1 MKLKKFFAGV
11 LAAAMMLTVGATAA
25 FADGGN
31 GTISVPAGQDDQS
44 YNGAKVI
51 VADNGHAY
59 LSLTKVLEVKE
70 GTAPDKMTFNF
81 TVADTNATGSVD
93 FEKKDNENGAAF
105 TAGEYKRTFNI
116 DLMQVLGNDAEKVGA
131 HTYTISET
139 DPQIPGIKQVRS
151 SLTMVVTV
159 INKTGELNQGY
170 GYIVALKDANGTKV
184 SANEAFKN
192 SYGDSNLQSLEL
204 SKTIHGSLGN
214 LKDTFT
220 FNVKFSA
227 KEGVDA
233 SKYKGVSVTGGNTHI
248 TGLNNDVNNGLLE
261 LDKTYTVT
269 LGHNDSITFGNL
281 PEGVKYEISENTT
294 TLNADN
300 KYINGDYTVSVS
312 DTKGATRINE
322 TVKPLVAV
330 NEEGTHFGIKGAITT
345 GTNPVAFHNTKEG
358 SPDMGVVLDNAP
370 YIAMLAIVAIGGVAL
385 MLNKRR
391 RDEE

>member
-25 FADGGN
+25 FADEP
-31 GTISVPAGQDDQS
+31 ISVPDNSENS
-44 YNGAKVI
+44 YKGAKVI
-51 VADNGHAY
+51 VDDTEGHAY
-59 LSLTKVLEVKE
+59 LNLTKVLEVKE

-116 DLMQVLGNDAEKVGA
+116 DLMQVLGDDAEKVGA

-151 SLTMVVTV
+151 SLTMIVTV

-170 GYIVALKDANGTKV
+170 GYIVALKDNGTKV
-184 SANEAFKN
+184 PANEAFKN

-214 LKDTFT
+214 LQDTFT

-227 KEGVDA
+227 ANGVDV
-233 SKYKGVSVTGGNTHI
+233 SKYKGVSVTNGTEHI
-248 TGLNNDVNNGLLE
+248 AGLNNTANDGLLE
-261 LDKTYTVT
+261 LDKPYTVT
-269 LGHNDSITFGNL
+269 LGHTDSITFGNL
-281 PEGVKYEISENTT
+281 PEGVTYEISENTT
-294 TLNADN
+294 TLNAES
-300 KYINGDYTVSVS
+300 KYVNGEYTVSVS
-312 DTKGATRINE
+312 DTKGTNRDGE
-322 TVKPLVAV
+322 TAKTLVAV
-330 NEEGTHFGIKGAITT
+330 NEENTHFGIKGAITT

>member
-25 FADGGN
+25 FADDP
-31 GTISVPAGQDDQS
+31 ISVPAGEGDQS
-44 YNGAKVI
+44 YKGAKVI
-51 VADNGHAY
+51 VADTEGNAY
-59 LSLTKVLEVKE
+59 LNLTKVLEVKE
-70 GTAPDKMTFNF
+70 GMAPDKMTFNF
-81 TVADTNATGSVD
+81 TVEGTSATGSVD
-93 FEKKDNENGAAF
+93 FERKDNNNSAAF

-116 DLMQVLGNDAEKVGA
+116 DLMQVLGANAEKVGA
-131 HTYTISET
+131 YTYTISET

-151 SLTMVVTV
+151 SLTMIVTV

-170 GYIVALKDANGTKV
+170 GYIVALKDNGTKV
-184 SANEAFKN
+184 PANEAFKN

-214 LKDTFT
+214 LQDMFT

-227 KEGVDA
+227 ANGVDA
-233 SKYKGVSVTGGNTHI
+233 SKYKGVSVTNGTEHIEGLSNTV
-248 TGLNNDVNNGLLE
+248 NDGLLE
-261 LDKTYTVT
+261 LGKTYTVT
-269 LGHNDSITFGNL
+269 LGHDNSITFGNL
-281 PEGVKYEISENTT
+281 PEGVTYEISENTT
-294 TLNADN
+294 TLNAEN
-300 KYINGDYTVSVS
+300 KCVNGEYTVSVS
-312 DTKGATRINE
+312 DTKGTSRVNE
-322 TVKPLVAV
+322 TAKTLVAV
-330 NEEGTHFGIKGAITT
+330 NEANTHFGIKGTITT

>member
-25 FADGGN
+25 FADEP
-31 GTISVPAGQDDQS
+31 ISVPDNSENS
-44 YNGAKVI
+44 YKGAKVI
-51 VADNGHAY
+51 VADTEGHAY
-59 LSLTKVLEVKE
+59 LNLTKVLEVKE

-93 FEKKDNENGAAF
+93 FKKKDNENGAAF

-116 DLMQVLGNDAEKVGA
+116 DLMQVLGDDAEKVGA

-151 SLTMVVTV
+151 SLTMIVTV

-170 GYIVALKDANGTKV
+170 GYIVALKDNGTKV
-184 SANEAFKN
+184 PANEAFKN

-214 LKDTFT
+214 LQDTFT

-227 KEGVDA
+227 ANGVDV
-233 SKYKGVSVTGGNTHI
+233 SKYKGVSVTNGTEHI
-248 TGLNNDVNNGLLE
+248 AGLNNTANDGLLE
-261 LDKTYTVT
+261 LDKPYTVT
-269 LGHNDSITFGNL
+269 LGHTDSITFGNL
-281 PEGVKYEISENTT
+281 PEGVTYEISENTT
-294 TLNADN
+294 TLNAES
-300 KYINGDYTVSVS
+300 KYVNGEYTVSVS
-312 DTKGATRINE
+312 DTKGTNRDGE
-322 TVKPLVAV
+322 TAKTLVAV
-330 NEEGTHFGIKGAITT
+330 NEENTHFGIKGAITT

>member
-25 FADGGN
+25 FADDP
-31 GTISVPAGQDDQS
+31 ISVPAGEGDQS
-44 YNGAKVI
+44 YKGAKVI
-51 VADNGHAY
+51 VTDTEGHAY
-59 LSLTKVLEVKE
+59 LNLTKVLEVKE
-70 GTAPDKMTFNF
+70 GMAPDKMTFNF
-81 TVADTNATGSVD
+81 TVEGTSATGSVD
-93 FEKKDNENGAAF
+93 FKRTDNNNSAAF

-116 DLMQVLGNDAEKVGA
+116 DLMQVLGANAEKVGA
-131 HTYTISET
+131 YTYTISET

-151 SLTMVVTV
+151 SLTMIVTV

-170 GYIVALKDANGTKV
+170 GYIVALKDNGTKV
-184 SANEAFKN
+184 PANEAFKN

-214 LKDTFT
+214 LQDTFT

-227 KEGVDA
+227 ANGVDA
-233 SKYKGVSVTGGNTHI
+233 SKYKGVSVTNGTGHIEGLSNTV
-248 TGLNNDVNNGLLE
+248 NDGLLE
-261 LDKTYTVT
+261 LGKSYTVT
-269 LGHNDSITFGNL
+269 LGHDNSITFGNL
-281 PEGVKYEISENTT
+281 PEGVTYEISENIT
-294 TLNADN
+294 TLNAEN
-300 KYINGDYTVSVS
+300 KYVNGEYTVSVS
-312 DTKGATRINE
+312 DTKGTSRVNE
-322 TVKPLVAV
+322 TAKTLVAV
-330 NEEGTHFGIKGAITT
+330 NEANTHFGIKGAITT

>member
-25 FADGGN
+25 FADEP
-31 GTISVPAGQDDQS
+31 ISVPDNSENS
-44 YNGAKVI
+44 YKGAKVI
-51 VADNGHAY
+51 VADTEGHAY
-59 LSLTKVLEVKE
+59 LNLTKVLEVKE

-116 DLMQVLGNDAEKVGA
+116 DLMQVLGDDAEKVGA

-151 SLTMVVTV
+151 SLTMIVTV

-170 GYIVALKDANGTKV
+170 GYIVALKDNGTKV
-184 SANEAFKN
+184 PANEAFKN

-214 LKDTFT
+214 LQDTFT

-227 KEGVDA
+227 ANGVDV
-233 SKYKGVSVTGGNTHI
+233 SKYKGVSVTNGTEHI
-248 TGLNNDVNNGLLE
+248 AGLNNTVNDGLLE
-261 LDKTYTVT
+261 LDKPYTVT
-269 LGHNDSITFGNL
+269 LGHTNSITFGNL
-281 PEGVKYEISENTT
+281 PEGVTYEISENTT
-294 TLNADN
+294 TLNAES
-300 KYINGDYTVSVS
+300 KYVNGEYTVSVS
-312 DTKGATRINE
+312 DTKGTNRDGE
-322 TVKPLVAV
+322 TAKTLVAV
-330 NEEGTHFGIKGAITT
+330 NEENTHFGIKGAITT

>member
-25 FADGGN
+25 FADEP
-31 GTISVPAGQDDQS
+31 ISVPAGEGDQS
-44 YNGAKVI
+44 YKGAKVI
-51 VADNGHAY
+51 VADTEGHAY
-59 LSLTKVLEVKE
+59 LNLTKVLEVKE

-81 TVADTNATGSVD
+81 TVEGTSATGSVD
-93 FEKKDNENGAAF
+93 FKKTDNDNSAAF

-116 DLMQVLGNDAEKVGA
+116 DLMQVLGDKAEKVGA
-131 HTYTISET
+131 YTYTISET

-170 GYIVALKDANGTKV
+170 GYIVALKDNGTKV
-184 SANEAFKN
+184 PANEAFKN

-214 LKDTFT
+214 LQDTFT

-227 KEGVDA
+227 KEGVNA
-233 SKYKGVSVTGGNTHI
+233 SQYKGVSVTTGDEHI
-248 TGLNNDVNNGLLE
+248 EGLNNTVNDGLLE
-261 LDKTYTVT
+261 LGKTYTVT
-269 LGHNDSITFGNL
+269 LGHDNSITFGNL
-281 PEGVKYEISENTT
+281 PEGVTYEISENTT
-294 TLNADN
+294 TLNAEN
-300 KYINGDYTVSVS
+300 KYVNGEYTVSVS

-322 TVKPLVAV
+322 TAKTLVAV
-330 NEEGTHFGIKGAITT
+330 NEANTHFGIKGAITT

-358 SPDMGVVLDNAP
+358 TPDMGVVLDNAP

>member
-1 MKLKKFFAGV
+1 
-11 LAAAMMLTVGATAA
+11 MMLTVGATAA
-25 FADGGN
+25 FADEP
-31 GTISVPAGQDDQS
+31 ISVPDNSENS
-44 YNGAKVI
+44 YKGAKVI
-51 VADNGHAY
+51 VADTEGHAY
-59 LSLTKVLEVKE
+59 LNLTKVLEVKE

-116 DLMQVLGNDAEKVGA
+116 DLMQVLGDDAEKVGA

-151 SLTMVVTV
+151 SLTMIVTV

-170 GYIVALKDANGTKV
+170 GYIVALKDNGTKV
-184 SANEAFKN
+184 PANEAFKN

-214 LKDTFT
+214 LQDTFT

-227 KEGVDA
+227 ANGVDV
-233 SKYKGVSVTGGNTHI
+233 SKYKGVSVTNGTEHI
-248 TGLNNDVNNGLLE
+248 AGLNNTANDGLLE
-261 LDKTYTVT
+261 LDKPYTVT
-269 LGHNDSITFGNL
+269 LGHTDSITFGNL
-281 PEGVKYEISENTT
+281 PEGVTYEISENTT
-294 TLNADN
+294 TLNAES
-300 KYINGDYTVSVS
+300 KYVNGEYTVSVS
-312 DTKGATRINE
+312 DTKGTNRDGE
-322 TVKPLVAV
+322 TAKTLVAV
-330 NEEGTHFGIKGAITT
+330 NEENTHFGIKDAITT

>member
-25 FADGGN
+25 FADEP
-31 GTISVPAGQDDQS
+31 ISVPDNSENS
-44 YNGAKVI
+44 YKGAKVI
-51 VADNGHAY
+51 VADTEGHAY
-59 LSLTKVLEVKE
+59 LNLTKVLEVKE

-116 DLMQVLGNDAEKVGA
+116 DLMQVLGDDAEKVGA

-151 SLTMVVTV
+151 SLTMIVTV

-170 GYIVALKDANGTKV
+170 GYIVALKDNGTKV
-184 SANEAFKN
+184 PANEAFKN

-214 LKDTFT
+214 LQDTFT

-227 KEGVDA
+227 ANGVDV
-233 SKYKGVSVTGGNTHI
+233 SKYKGVSVTNGTEHI
-248 TGLNNDVNNGLLE
+248 AGLNNTVNDGLLE
-261 LDKTYTVT
+261 LDKPYTVT
-269 LGHNDSITFGNL
+269 LGHTDSITFGNL
-281 PEGVKYEISENTT
+281 PEGVTYEISENTT
-294 TLNADN
+294 TLNAES
-300 KYINGDYTVSVS
+300 KYVNGEYTVSVS
-312 DTKGATRINE
+312 DTKGTNRDGE
-322 TVKPLVAV
+322 TAKTLVAV
-330 NEEGTHFGIKGAITT
+330 NEENTHFGIKGAITT

>member
-25 FADGGN
+25 FADDP
-31 GTISVPAGQDDQS
+31 ISVPAGEGDQS
-44 YNGAKVI
+44 YKGAKVI
-51 VADNGHAY
+51 VADTEGHAY
-59 LSLTKVLEVKE
+59 LNLTKVLEVKE
-70 GTAPDKMTFNF
+70 GMAPDKMTFNF
-81 TVADTNATGSVD
+81 TVEGTSATGSVD
-93 FEKKDNENGAAF
+93 FKRTGNNNSAAF

-116 DLMQVLGNDAEKVGA
+116 DLMQVLGANAEKVGA
-131 HTYTISET
+131 YTYTISET

-151 SLTMVVTV
+151 SLTMIVTV
-159 INKTGELNQGY
+159 INKTCELNQGY
-170 GYIVALKDANGTKV
+170 GYIVALKDNGTKV
-184 SANEAFKN
+184 PANEAFKN

-214 LKDTFT
+214 LQDTFT

-227 KEGVDA
+227 ANGVDA
-233 SKYKGVSVTGGNTHI
+233 SKYKGVSVTNGTEHIEGLSNTV
-248 TGLNNDVNNGLLE
+248 NDGLLE
-261 LDKTYTVT
+261 LGKTYTVT
-269 LGHNDSITFGNL
+269 LGHDNSITFGNL
-281 PEGVKYEISENTT
+281 PEGVTYEISENIT
-294 TLNADN
+294 TLNAEN
-300 KYINGDYTVSVS
+300 KYVNGEYTVSVS
-312 DTKGATRINE
+312 DTKGTSRVNE
-322 TVKPLVAV
+322 TAKTLVAV
-330 NEEGTHFGIKGAITT
+330 NEANTHFGIKGAITT

>member
-25 FADGGN
+25 FADEP
-31 GTISVPAGQDDQS
+31 ISVPDNSENS
-44 YNGAKVI
+44 YKGAKVI
-51 VADNGHAY
+51 VADTEGHAY
-59 LSLTKVLEVKE
+59 LNLTKVLEVKE

-116 DLMQVLGNDAEKVGA
+116 DLMQVLGDDAEKVGA

-151 SLTMVVTV
+151 SLTMIVTV
-159 INKTGELNQGY
+159 INKAGELNQGY
-170 GYIVALKDANGTKV
+170 GYIVALKDNGTKV
-184 SANEAFKN
+184 PANEAFKN

-214 LKDTFT
+214 LQDTFA

-227 KEGVDA
+227 ANGVDV
-233 SKYKGVSVTGGNTHI
+233 SKYKGVSVTNGTEHI
-248 TGLNNDVNNGLLE
+248 AGLNNTANDGLLE
-261 LDKTYTVT
+261 LDKPYTVT
-269 LGHNDSITFGNL
+269 LGHTDSITFGNL
-281 PEGVKYEISENTT
+281 PEHVTYEISENTT
-294 TLNADN
+294 TLNAES
-300 KYINGDYTVSVS
+300 KYVNGEYTVSVS
-312 DTKGATRINE
+312 DTKGTNRDGEIAKT
-322 TVKPLVAV
+322 LVAV
-330 NEEGTHFGIKGAITT
+330 NEENTHFGIKGAITT

>member
-25 FADGGN
+25 LADEP
-31 GTISVPAGQDDQS
+31 ISVPDSSDAG
-44 YNGAKVI
+44 YKGAKVI
-51 VADNGHAY
+51 VADDDGHAY
-59 LSLTKVLEVKE
+59 LSLTKVLEVKG

-93 FEKKDNENGAAF
+93 FKRTDNDDSAAF
-105 TAGEYKRTFNI
+105 TVGEYKRTFNI
-116 DLMQVLGNDAEKVGA
+116 DLMQVLGVNAEKVGA

-170 GYIVALKDANGTKV
+170 GYIVALKDNGTKV
-184 SANEAFKN
+184 PANEAFKN

-214 LKDTFT
+214 LQDTFT

-233 SKYKGVSVTGGNTHI
+233 SNYKGVSVTSGDTHI
-248 TGLNNDVNNGLLE
+248 TGLDNDVNNGLLE
-261 LDKTYTVT
+261 LNKTYTVT

-294 TLNADN
+294 TLNAEN
-300 KYINGDYTVSVS
+300 KYINGEYTVSVS
-312 DTKGATRINE
+312 DTKGTNRDSE
-322 TVKPLVAV
+322 TAKTLVAV
-330 NEEGTHFGIKGAITT
+330 NEESTHFGIKGAIAS

>member
-1 MKLKKFFAGV
+1 MF
-11 LAAAMMLTVGATAA
+11 TA
-25 FADGGN
+25 
-31 GTISVPAGQDDQS
+31 DDP
-44 YNGAKVI
+44 N
-51 VADNGHAY
+51 
-59 LSLTKVLEVKE
+59 LELTKELHVAS
-70 GTAPDKMTFNF
+70 GTAPDTMKFDFTVKSGATTVATPSVTFNK
-81 TVADTNATGSVD
+81 ADNTD
-93 FEKKDNENGAAF
+93 GAAF

-116 DLMQVLGNDAEKVGA
+116 DLMQVLGDKAEKVGA
-131 HTYTISET
+131 YTYTISET

-151 SLTMVVTV
+151 SLTMIVTV
-159 INKTGELNQGY
+159 INKNGELNQGY

-184 SANEAFKN
+184 PADEAFKN
-192 SYGDSNLQSLEL
+192 SYGDNNLQSLEL

-214 LKDTFT
+214 LQDTFT

-227 KEGVDA
+227 ANGVDA
-233 SKYKGVSVTGGNTHI
+233 SKYKGVSVTSGNTHI
-248 TGLNNDVNNGLLE
+248 EGLSNTVNDGLLE
-261 LDKTYTVT
+261 LDETYTVT
-269 LGHNDSITFGNL
+269 LGHDDSITFGNL
-281 PEGVKYEISENTT
+281 PEGVTYEISENTT
-294 TLNADN
+294 IRNAEN
-300 KYINGDYTVSVS
+300 KYVNGEYTVSVS

-322 TVKPLVAV
+322 TAKPLVAV

>member
-25 FADGGN
+25 FADEP
-31 GTISVPAGQDDQS
+31 ISVPDNSENS
-44 YNGAKVI
+44 YKGAKVI
-51 VADNGHAY
+51 VADTEGHAY
-59 LSLTKVLEVKE
+59 LNLTKVLEVKE

-93 FEKKDNENGAAF
+93 FEKKDNDNGAAF

-116 DLMQVLGNDAEKVGA
+116 DLMQVLGDDTEKVGA

-151 SLTMVVTV
+151 SLTMIVTV

-170 GYIVALKDANGTKV
+170 GYIVALKDNGTKV
-184 SANEAFKN
+184 PANEAFKN

-214 LKDTFT
+214 LQDTFT

-227 KEGVDA
+227 ANGVDV
-233 SKYKGVSVTGGNTHI
+233 SKYKGVSVTNGTEHI
-248 TGLNNDVNNGLLE
+248 AGLNNTANDGLLE
-261 LDKTYTVT
+261 LDKPYTVT
-269 LGHNDSITFGNL
+269 LGHTNSITFGNL
-281 PEGVKYEISENTT
+281 PEGVTYEISENTT
-294 TLNADN
+294 TLNAES
-300 KYINGDYTVSVS
+300 KYVNGEYTVSVS
-312 DTKGATRINE
+312 DTKGTNRDGE
-322 TVKPLVAV
+322 TAKTLVAV
-330 NEEGTHFGIKGAITT
+330 NEENTHFGIKGAITT

>member
-25 FADGGN
+25 FADDP
-31 GTISVPAGQDDQS
+31 ISVPAGEGDQS
-44 YNGAKVI
+44 YNDAKVI
-51 VADNGHAY
+51 VADTEGHAY
-59 LSLTKVLEVKE
+59 LKLTKVLKVKE
-70 GTAPDKMTFNF
+70 GTAPDKMTFDF
-81 TVADTNATGSVD
+81 TVANANATGSVD

-105 TAGEYKRTFNI
+105 TKGKYKRTFNI
-116 DLMQVLGNDAEKVGA
+116 DLMQVLGNDAKKVGA

-139 DPQIPGIKQVRS
+139 DPQIPGIKQDRS
-151 SLTMVVTV
+151 SLTMIVTV
-159 INKTGELNQGY
+159 INKTGELNQRY

-184 SANEAFKN
+184 PADEAFKN

-214 LKDTFT
+214 LQDTFT

-227 KEGVDA
+227 KDGVDA
-233 SKYKGVSVTGGNTHI
+233 SKYKGVSVTNGNEYI
-248 TGLNNDVNNGLLE
+248 AGLSNTVNDGLLE
-261 LDKTYTVT
+261 LDKPYTVT
-269 LGHNDSITFGNL
+269 LGHDDSITFGNL

-294 TLNADN
+294 TLNDEN
-300 KYINGDYTVSVS
+300 KYINGEYTVSVS
-312 DTKGATRINE
+312 DTKGTNRDSE
-322 TVKPLVAV
+322 TAKTLDAV
-330 NEEGTHFGIKGAITT
+330 NEERTHFGIKGAIAS

>member
-25 FADGGN
+25 FADDP
-31 GTISVPAGQDDQS
+31 ISVPAGEGDQS
-44 YNGAKVI
+44 YKGAKVI
-51 VADNGHAY
+51 VADTEGHAY
-59 LSLTKVLEVKE
+59 LNLTKVLEVKE
-70 GTAPDKMTFNF
+70 GMAPDKMTFNF
-81 TVADTNATGSVD
+81 TVEGTGATGSVD
-93 FEKKDNENGAAF
+93 FERTDNNNSAAF

-116 DLMQVLGNDAEKVGA
+116 DLMQVLGANAEKVGA
-131 HTYTISET
+131 YTYTISET

-151 SLTMVVTV
+151 SLTMIVTV
-159 INKTGELNQGY
+159 INKNGELNQGY
-170 GYIVALKDANGTKV
+170 GYIVALKDDGTKV
-184 SANEAFKN
+184 PANEAFKN

-214 LKDTFT
+214 LNDTFT

-227 KEGVDA
+227 KEGVNA
-233 SKYKGVSVTGGNTHI
+233 SQYKGVSVTNGTEHI
-248 TGLNNDVNNGLLE
+248 AGLNNTVNDGLLE
-261 LDKTYTVT
+261 LGKTYTVT
-269 LGHNDSITFGNL
+269 LGHDNSITFGNL
-281 PEGVKYEISENTT
+281 PEGVTYEISENTT
-294 TLNADN
+294 TLNAEN
-300 KYINGDYTVSVS
+300 KYVNGEYTVSVS
-312 DTKGATRINE
+312 DTKGTSRVNE
-322 TVKPLVAV
+322 TAKTLVAV
-330 NEEGTHFGIKGAITT
+330 NEANTHFGIKGAITT

>member
-1 MKLKKFFAGV
+1 MKLKKFFAGIV
-11 LAAAMMLTVGATAA
+11 AAAMMLTVGATAA
-25 FADGGN
+25 LADEP
-31 GTISVPAGQDDQS
+31 ISVPDSSDAG
-44 YNGAKVI
+44 YKGAKVI
-51 VADNGHAY
+51 VADDDGHAY

-70 GTAPDKMTFNF
+70 GTAPDEMTFNF

-93 FEKKDNENGAAF
+93 FKRTDNDDSAAF
-105 TAGEYKRTFNI
+105 TVGEYQRTFNI
-116 DLMQVLGNDAEKVGA
+116 DLMQVLGVNAEKVGA
-131 HTYTISET
+131 YTYTISET

-170 GYIVALKDANGTKV
+170 GYIVALKDNGTKV
-184 SANEAFKN
+184 PANEAFKN

-214 LKDTFT
+214 LQDTFT

-233 SKYKGVSVTGGNTHI
+233 SNYKGVSVTSGNTHI
-248 TGLNNDVNNGLLE
+248 TGLDNDVNNGLLE
-261 LDKTYTVT
+261 LNKTYTVT

-294 TLNADN
+294 TLNAEN
-300 KYINGDYTVSVS
+300 KYINGEYTVSVS
-312 DTKGATRINE
+312 DTKGTNRDSE
-322 TVKPLVAV
+322 TAKTLVAV
-330 NEEGTHFGIKGAITT
+330 NEESTHFGIKGAIAS

>member
-25 FADGGN
+25 FADEP
-31 GTISVPAGQDDQS
+31 ISVPAGQDDQS

-116 DLMQVLGNDAEKVGA
+116 DLMQVLGDDAEKVGA

-151 SLTMVVTV
+151 SLTMIVTV

-170 GYIVALKDANGTKV
+170 GYIVALKDNGTKV
-184 SANEAFKN
+184 PANEAFKN

-214 LKDTFT
+214 LQDTFT

-227 KEGVDA
+227 ANGVDA
-233 SKYKGVSVTGGNTHI
+233 SKYKGVSVTNGTEHI
-248 TGLNNDVNNGLLE
+248 AGLNNTVNDGLLE
-261 LDKTYTVT
+261 LDKPYTVT
-269 LGHNDSITFGNL
+269 LGHDNSITFGNL

-294 TLNADN
+294 TLNAEN
-300 KYINGDYTVSVS
+300 KYINGEYTVSVS
-312 DTKGATRINE
+312 DTKGTNRDGE
-322 TVKPLVAV
+322 TAKTLVAV
-330 NEEGTHFGIKGAITT
+330 NEANTHFGIKGAITT

>member
-25 FADGGN
+25 LA
-31 GTISVPAGQDDQS
+31 TEPISVPAGEGDQS

-51 VADNGHAY
+51 VADTEGHAY
-59 LSLTKVLEVKE
+59 LKLTKVLEVKE

-81 TVADTNATGSVD
+81 TVANATGSVD

-105 TAGEYKRTFNI
+105 TKGEYKRTFNI

-151 SLTMVVTV
+151 SLTMIVTV
-159 INKTGELNQGY
+159 INKTGELNKGY
-170 GYIVALKDANGTKV
+170 GYIVALRDANGTKV
-184 SANEAFKN
+184 PADEAFKN
-192 SYGDSNLQSLEL
+192 SYGDNNLQSLEL

-214 LKDTFT
+214 LQDTFT

-227 KEGVDA
+227 KECVKA
-233 SKYKGVSVTGGNTHI
+233 SQYKGVSVTSGNTHI
-248 TGLNNDVNNGLLE
+248 AGLNNTDNDGLLE

-269 LGHNDSITFGNL
+269 LGHEDSITFGNL
-281 PEGVKYEISENTT
+281 PEGVTYEISENTT
-294 TLNADN
+294 TRNAEN
-300 KYINGDYTVSVS
+300 KYVNDEYTVSVS
-312 DTKGATRINE
+312 DTKGTTRVNE
-322 TVKPLVAV
+322 TAKPLVAV
-330 NEEGTHFGIKGAITT
+330 NEEGTHFGIKGAIAS
-345 GTNPVAFHNTKEG
+345 GTNSVAFHNTKEG

>member
-25 FADGGN
+25 FADEP
-31 GTISVPAGQDDQS
+31 ISVPAGTGEQS

-59 LSLTKVLEVKE
+59 LSLTKVLDVKE
-70 GTAPDKMTFNF
+70 GTAPDNMTFDF
-81 TVADTNATGSVD
+81 TVTGTNATGSVD
-93 FEKKDNENGAAF
+93 FKRSDNDNSAAF

-116 DLMQVLGNDAEKVGA
+116 DLMQVLGENAEKVGA
-131 HTYTISET
+131 YTYTISET

-170 GYIVALKDANGTKV
+170 GYIVALKDNGTKIP
-184 SANEAFKN
+184 ANEAFKN

-214 LKDTFT
+214 LNDTFT

-227 KEGVDA
+227 KEGVNA
-233 SKYKGVSVTGGNTHI
+233 SKYKGVSVTTGNEHI
-248 TGLNNDVNNGLLE
+248 AGLNNTVNDGLLE

-269 LGHNDSITFGNL
+269 LGHTGSITFGNL
-281 PEGVKYEISENTT
+281 PEGVIYEISENTT
-294 TLNADN
+294 TLNAEG
-300 KYINGDYTVSVS
+300 KYVNGEYTVSAS
-312 DTKGATRINE
+312 DTKGTNRDSE
-322 TVKPLVAV
+322 TVKTLVAV
-330 NEEGTHFGIKGAITT
+330 NEEGTHFGIKGTIAS
-345 GTNPVAFHNTKEG
+345 GANPVAFHNTKEG

>member
-25 FADGGN
+25 FADDP
-31 GTISVPAGQDDQS
+31 ISVPAGEGDQS
-44 YNGAKVI
+44 YKGAKVI

-81 TVADTNATGSVD
+81 TVEGTGATGSVD
-93 FEKKDNENGAAF
+93 FERTDNNNSAAF
-105 TAGEYKRTFNI
+105 TAGKYKRTFNI
-116 DLMQVLGNDAEKVGA
+116 DLMQVLGANAEKVGA
-131 HTYTISET
+131 YTYTISET

-151 SLTMVVTV
+151 SLTMIVTV

-170 GYIVALKDANGTKV
+170 GYIVALKDNGTKV
-184 SANEAFKN
+184 PADEAFKN

-214 LKDTFT
+214 LQDTFT

-227 KEGVDA
+227 ANGVDA
-233 SKYKGVSVTGGNTHI
+233 SKYKGVSVTNGTEHI
-248 TGLNNDVNNGLLE
+248 AGLNNTVNDGLLE

-269 LGHNDSITFGNL
+269 LGHDDSITFGNL
-281 PEGVKYEISENTT
+281 PEGVTYEISENTT
-294 TLNADN
+294 TLNAEN
-300 KYINGDYTVSVS
+300 KYVNGEYTVSVS
-312 DTKGATRINE
+312 DTKGTSRVNE
-322 TVKPLVAV
+322 TAKTLVAV
-330 NEEGTHFGIKGAITT
+330 NEANTHFGIKGAITT

>member
-25 FADGGN
+25 FADEP
-31 GTISVPAGQDDQS
+31 ISVPDNSENS
-44 YNGAKVI
+44 YKGAKVI
-51 VADNGHAY
+51 VADTEGHAY
-59 LSLTKVLEVKE
+59 LNLTKVLEVKE

-116 DLMQVLGNDAEKVGA
+116 DLMQVLGDDAEKVGA

-151 SLTMVVTV
+151 SLTMIVTV

-170 GYIVALKDANGTKV
+170 GYIVALKDNGTKV
-184 SANEAFKN
+184 PANEAFKN

-214 LKDTFT
+214 LQDTFT

-227 KEGVDA
+227 ANGVDV
-233 SKYKGVSVTGGNTHI
+233 SKYKGVSVTNGIEHI
-248 TGLNNDVNNGLLE
+248 AGLNNTANDGLLE
-261 LDKTYTVT
+261 LDKPYTVT
-269 LGHNDSITFGNL
+269 LGHTDSITFGNL
-281 PEGVKYEISENTT
+281 PEGVTYEISENTT
-294 TLNADN
+294 TLNAES
-300 KYINGDYTVSVS
+300 KYVNGEYTVSVS
-312 DTKGATRINE
+312 DTKGTNRDGE
-322 TVKPLVAV
+322 TAKTLVAV
-330 NEEGTHFGIKGAITT
+330 NEENTHFGIKGAITT

>member
-25 FADGGN
+25 FADEP
-31 GTISVPAGQDDQS
+31 ISVPDNSENS
-44 YNGAKVI
+44 YKGAKVI
-51 VADNGHAY
+51 VADTERHAY
-59 LSLTKVLEVKE
+59 LNLTKVLEVKE

-93 FEKKDNENGAAF
+93 FLKKDNENGAAF

-116 DLMQVLGNDAEKVGA
+116 DLMQVLGDDAEKVGA

-151 SLTMVVTV
+151 SLTMIVTV

-170 GYIVALKDANGTKV
+170 GYIVALKDNGTKV
-184 SANEAFKN
+184 PANEAFKN

-214 LKDTFT
+214 LQDTFT

-227 KEGVDA
+227 ANGVDV
-233 SKYKGVSVTGGNTHI
+233 SKYKGVSVTNGTKHI
-248 TGLNNDVNNGLLE
+248 AGLNNTANDGLLE
-261 LDKTYTVT
+261 LDKPYTVT
-269 LGHNDSITFGNL
+269 LGHTDSITFGNL
-281 PEGVKYEISENTT
+281 PEGVTYEISENTT
-294 TLNADN
+294 TLNAES
-300 KYINGDYTVSVS
+300 KYVNGEYTVSVS
-312 DTKGATRINE
+312 DTKGTNRDGE
-322 TVKPLVAV
+322 TAKTLVAV
-330 NEEGTHFGIKGAITT
+330 NEANTHFGIKGTITT

>member
-25 FADGGN
+25 FADEP
-31 GTISVPAGQDDQS
+31 ISVPAGEGDQS
-44 YNGAKVI
+44 YKGAKVI
-51 VADNGHAY
+51 VADTEGHAY
-59 LSLTKVLEVKE
+59 LNLTKVLEVKE

-81 TVADTNATGSVD
+81 TVEGTSATGSVD
-93 FEKKDNENGAAF
+93 FKKTDNDNSAAF

-116 DLMQVLGNDAEKVGA
+116 DLMQVLGDKAEKVGA
-131 HTYTISET
+131 YTYTISET

-170 GYIVALKDANGTKV
+170 GYIVALKDNGTKV
-184 SANEAFKN
+184 PANEAFKN

-214 LKDTFT
+214 LQDTFT

-227 KEGVDA
+227 KEGVNA
-233 SKYKGVSVTGGNTHI
+233 SQYKGVSVTTGDEHI
-248 TGLNNDVNNGLLE
+248 EGLNNTVNDGLLE
-261 LDKTYTVT
+261 LGKTYTVT
-269 LGHNDSITFGNL
+269 LGHDNSITFGNL
-281 PEGVKYEISENTT
+281 PEGVTYEISENTT
-294 TLNADN
+294 TLNAEN
-300 KYINGDYTVSVS
+300 KYVNGEYTVSVS
-312 DTKGATRINE
+312 DTKGTSRVNE
-322 TVKPLVAV
+322 TAKTLVAV
-330 NEEGTHFGIKGAITT
+330 NEANTHFGIKGAITT
-345 GTNPVAFHNTKEG
+345 GTNPAAFHNTKEG
-358 SPDMGVVLDNAP
+358 TPDMGVVLDNAP

>member
-25 FADGGN
+25 FADDP
-31 GTISVPAGQDDQS
+31 ISVPAGEGDQS
-44 YNGAKVI
+44 YKGAKVI
-51 VADNGHAY
+51 VADTEGHAY
-59 LSLTKVLEVKE
+59 LNLTKVLEVKE

-81 TVADTNATGSVD
+81 TVEGTSATGSVD
-93 FEKKDNENGAAF
+93 FKKTDNDNSAAF

-116 DLMQVLGNDAEKVGA
+116 DLMQVLGDKAEKVGA
-131 HTYTISET
+131 YTYTISET

-151 SLTMVVTV
+151 SLTMIVTV
-159 INKTGELNQGY
+159 INKNGELNQGY
-170 GYIVALKDANGTKV
+170 GYIVALKDDGTKV
-184 SANEAFKN
+184 PANEAFKN

-214 LKDTFT
+214 LQDTFT

-227 KEGVDA
+227 ANGVDA
-233 SKYKGVSVTGGNTHI
+233 SKYKGVSVTNGTEHIEGLSNTV
-248 TGLNNDVNNGLLE
+248 NDGLLE
-261 LDKTYTVT
+261 LGKTYTVT
-269 LGHNDSITFGNL
+269 LGHDNSITFGNL
-281 PEGVKYEISENTT
+281 PEGVTYEISENTT
-294 TLNADN
+294 TLNAEN
-300 KYINGDYTVSVS
+300 KYVNGEYTVSVS
-312 DTKGATRINE
+312 DTKGTSRVNE
-322 TVKPLVAV
+322 TAKTLVAV
-330 NEEGTHFGIKGAITT
+330 NEANTHFGIKGAITT

-358 SPDMGVVLDNAP
+358 TPDMGVVLDNAP

>member
-11 LAAAMMLTVGATAA
+11 VAAAMMLTVGATAA
-25 FADGGN
+25 FADEP
-31 GTISVPAGQDDQS
+31 ISVPDNSENS
-44 YNGAKVI
+44 YKGAKVI
-51 VADNGHAY
+51 VADTEGHAY
-59 LSLTKVLEVKE
+59 LNLTKVLEVKE

-116 DLMQVLGNDAEKVGA
+116 DLMQVLGDDAEKVGA

-151 SLTMVVTV
+151 SLTMIVTV

-170 GYIVALKDANGTKV
+170 GYIVALKDNGTKV
-184 SANEAFKN
+184 PANEAFKN
-192 SYGDSNLQSLEL
+192 SYGDNNLQSLEL

-214 LKDTFT
+214 LQDTFT

-227 KEGVDA
+227 ANGVDV
-233 SKYKGVSVTGGNTHI
+233 SKYKGVSVTNGTEHI
-248 TGLNNDVNNGLLE
+248 AGLNNTANDGLLE
-261 LDKTYTVT
+261 LDKPYTVT
-269 LGHNDSITFGNL
+269 LGHTDSITFGNL
-281 PEGVKYEISENTT
+281 PEGVTYEISENTT
-294 TLNADN
+294 TLNAES
-300 KYINGDYTVSVS
+300 KYVNGEYTVSVS
-312 DTKGATRINE
+312 DTKGTNRDGE
-322 TVKPLVAV
+322 TAKTLVAV
-330 NEEGTHFGIKGAITT
+330 NEENTHFGIKGAITT

>member
-25 FADGGN
+25 FADEP
-31 GTISVPAGQDDQS
+31 ISVPDNSENS
-44 YNGAKVI
+44 YKGAKVI
-51 VADNGHAY
+51 VADTEGHAY
-59 LSLTKVLEVKE
+59 LNLTKVLEVKE

-116 DLMQVLGNDAEKVGA
+116 DLMQVLGDDAEKVGA

-151 SLTMVVTV
+151 SLTMIVTV

-170 GYIVALKDANGTKV
+170 GYIVALKDNGTKV
-184 SANEAFKN
+184 PANEAFKN

-214 LKDTFT
+214 LQDTFT

-227 KEGVDA
+227 ANGVDV
-233 SKYKGVSVTGGNTHI
+233 SKYKGVSVTNGTEHI
-248 TGLNNDVNNGLLE
+248 AGLNNTANDGLLE
-261 LDKTYTVT
+261 LDKPYTVT
-269 LGHNDSITFGNL
+269 LGHTDSITFGNL
-281 PEGVKYEISENTT
+281 PEGVTYEISENTT
-294 TLNADN
+294 TLNAES
-300 KYINGDYTVSVS
+300 KYVNGEYTVSVS
-312 DTKGATRINE
+312 DTKGTNRDGE
-322 TVKPLVAV
+322 TAKTLVAV
-330 NEEGTHFGIKGAITT
+330 NEANTHFGIKGTITT

>member
-1 MKLKKFFAGV
+1 MKLKRFFAGV

-25 FADGGN
+25 FATEGN
-31 GTISVPAGQDDQS
+31 GTISVPAGEGDQS

-51 VADNGHAY
+51 VADTEGHAY
-59 LSLTKVLEVKE
+59 LKLTKVLEVKE
-70 GTAPDKMTFNF
+70 GTAPDKMTFDF
-81 TVADTNATGSVD
+81 TVANATGSVD

-105 TAGEYKRTFNI
+105 TKGEYKRTFNI

-151 SLTMVVTV
+151 SLTMIVTV

-184 SANEAFKN
+184 PADEAFKN

-214 LKDTFT
+214 LQDTFT

-227 KEGVDA
+227 KEGVKA
-233 SKYKGVSVTGGNTHI
+233 SQYKGVSVTSGNTHI
-248 TGLNNDVNNGLLE
+248 AGLNNTDNDGLLE

-281 PEGVKYEISENTT
+281 PEGVKYEISENNT
-294 TLNADN
+294 TLNEN
-300 KYINGDYTVSVS
+300 KYINGEYTVSVS

-322 TVKPLVAV
+322 TAKNLVAV
-330 NEEGTHFGIKGAITT
+330 NEEGTHFGIKGTITT

>member
-25 FADGGN
+25 FADDP
-31 GTISVPAGQDDQS
+31 ISVPAGEGDQS
-44 YNGAKVI
+44 YKGAKVI

-81 TVADTNATGSVD
+81 TVEGTSATGSVD
-93 FEKKDNENGAAF
+93 FKKTDNDNSAAF

-116 DLMQVLGNDAEKVGA
+116 DLMQVLGDKAEKVGA
-131 HTYTISET
+131 YTYTISET

-170 GYIVALKDANGTKV
+170 GYIVALKDNGTKV
-184 SANEAFKN
+184 PANEAFKN

-214 LKDTFT
+214 LQDTFT

-227 KEGVDA
+227 KEGVNA
-233 SKYKGVSVTGGNTHI
+233 SQYKGVSVTTGHEHI
-248 TGLNNDVNNGLLE
+248 EGLNNTVNDGLLE

-269 LGHNDSITFGNL
+269 LGHDNSITFGNL
-281 PEGVKYEISENTT
+281 PEGVTYEISENTT
-294 TLNADN
+294 TLNAEN
-300 KYINGDYTVSVS
+300 KYVNGEYTVSVS
-312 DTKGATRINE
+312 DTKGASRVNE
-322 TVKPLVAV
+322 TAKTLVAV
-330 NEEGTHFGIKGAITT
+330 NEANTHFGIKGAITT

>member
-25 FADGGN
+25 FADDP
-31 GTISVPAGQDDQS
+31 ISVLAGEGDQS
-44 YNGAKVI
+44 YKGAKVI
-51 VADNGHAY
+51 VADTEGHAY
-59 LSLTKVLEVKE
+59 LNLTKVLEVKE
-70 GTAPDKMTFNF
+70 GMAPDKMTFNF
-81 TVADTNATGSVD
+81 TVEGTSATGSVD
-93 FEKKDNENGAAF
+93 FKRTDNNNSAAF

-116 DLMQVLGNDAEKVGA
+116 DLMQVLGANAEKVGA
-131 HTYTISET
+131 YTYTISET

-151 SLTMVVTV
+151 SLTMIVTV

-170 GYIVALKDANGTKV
+170 GYIVALKDNGTKV
-184 SANEAFKN
+184 PANEAFKN

-214 LKDTFT
+214 LQDTFT

-227 KEGVDA
+227 ANGVDA
-233 SKYKGVSVTGGNTHI
+233 SKYKGVSVTNGTEHIEGLSNTV
-248 TGLNNDVNNGLLE
+248 NDGLLE
-261 LDKTYTVT
+261 LGKTYTVT
-269 LGHNDSITFGNL
+269 LGHDNSITFGNL
-281 PEGVKYEISENTT
+281 PEGVTYEISENIT
-294 TLNADN
+294 TLNAEN
-300 KYINGDYTVSVS
+300 KYVNGEYTVSVS
-312 DTKGATRINE
+312 DTKGTSRVNE
-322 TVKPLVAV
+322 TAKTLVAV
-330 NEEGTHFGIKGAITT
+330 NEANTHFGIKGAITT

>member
-25 FADGGN
+25 FADGP
-31 GTISVPAGQDDQS
+31 ISVPAGTEDQS

-51 VADNGHAY
+51 VADNNGHAY
-59 LSLTKVLEVKE
+59 LSLTKVLDVKE
-70 GTAPDKMTFNF
+70 GMAPDKMTFNF
-81 TVADTNATGSVD
+81 TVEGTGATGSVD
-93 FEKKDNENGAAF
+93 FERTDNNNSAAF

-116 DLMQVLGNDAEKVGA
+116 DLMQVLGANDEKVGA
-131 HTYTISET
+131 YTYTISET

-151 SLTMVVTV
+151 SLTMIVTV

-170 GYIVALKDANGTKV
+170 GYIVALKDNGTKV
-184 SANEAFKN
+184 PANEAFKN

-214 LKDTFT
+214 LQDTFT

-227 KEGVDA
+227 ANGVDA
-233 SKYKGVSVTGGNTHI
+233 SKYKGVSVTNGTEHIEGLSNTV
-248 TGLNNDVNNGLLE
+248 NDGLLE
-261 LDKTYTVT
+261 LGKTYTVT
-269 LGHNDSITFGNL
+269 LGHDGSITFGNL
-281 PEGVKYEISENTT
+281 PEGVTYEISENTT
-294 TLNADN
+294 TLNAEN
-300 KYINGDYTVSVS
+300 KYVNGEYTVSVS
-312 DTKGATRINE
+312 DTKGTSRVNE
-322 TVKPLVAV
+322 TAKTLVAV
-330 NEEGTHFGIKGAITT
+330 NEANTHFGIKGAITT